1 MKRSQSSSSGGPVSL
16 LLGGSSVCFIT
27 LAKDAHSIHKNS
39 TAFDHDKFLQLTA
52 RQFGVSR
59 QGVQKLW
66 TRNGSGSSNSRPIAD
81 IMVIVRREL
90 SALRRPN
97 GLPNSVLEQI
107 QHLSSR
113 DNWSPRSWMVLFG
126 IPMPWSLKMRWAL
139 NRTQHAIKIYLNL
152 SPERKADASLVMKHL
167 EEAMNG
173 KGFLQ
178 TDVPAVL
185 SLIYWGVYQETLRFT
200 ASTGSAR
207 KAQTE
212 QLLGGKKIRSH
223 TDLIIIYREML
234 IDSDIFGRDSDK
246 FAWHRFLNNN
256 ELSKGPGFEPFGGGV
271 GQCPDR
277 FLAQSEILS
286 LIALAVTR
294 FNLEVDIGSS
304 VPNPDTKTPS
314 LGMMGPVSGQDM
326 LSILVGIFA
335 EARQASQCPPLPIVH
350 QNLYSRGAL
359 TPHHLNHSLP
369 HQYPRRLVRH
379 VKRFPK
385 PLVRLRCSFHIK
397 VVVLDKMNNGQFH
410 DESRMPTPRT
420 KMDVLTM
427 LWTHDPRS
435 ENLWKRLSITSRA
448 YMSSD

>member
-1 MKRSQSSSSGGPVSL
+1 
-16 LLGGSSVCFIT
+16 
-27 LAKDAHSIHKNS
+27 
-39 TAFDHDKFLQLTA
+39 
-52 RQFGVSR
+52 
-59 QGVQKLW
+59 
-66 TRNGSGSSNSRPIAD
+66 
-81 IMVIVRREL
+81 
-90 SALRRPN
+90 
-97 GLPNSVLEQI
+97 
-107 QHLSSR
+107 
-113 DNWSPRSWMVLFG
+113 
-126 IPMPWSLKMRWAL
+126 
-139 NRTQHAIKIYLNL
+139 
-152 SPERKADASLVMKHL
+152 MKHL

-185 SLIYWGVYQETLRFT
+185 SLIYWGDPNLLIALTEEVQPVVEASSCPGDLAASLRQCLKLNSVYQETLRFT

-207 KAQTE
+207 EAQTE
-212 QLLGGKKIRSH
+212 QLLGGKKIRAH

-326 LSILVGIFA
+326 LV
-335 EARQASQCPPLPIVH
+335 RV
-350 QNLYSRGAL
+350 
-359 TPHHLNHSLP
+359 TP
-369 HQYPRRLVRH
+369 
-379 VKRFPK
+379 
-385 PLVRLRCSFHIK
+385 K
-397 VVVLDKMNNGQFH
+397 V
-410 DESRMPTPRT
+410 S
-420 KMDVLTM
+420 
-427 LWTHDPRS
+427 
-435 ENLWKRLSITSRA
+435 
-448 YMSSD
+448 